1 MVNGQNSI
9 VQLLLSNNAQ
19 VRTTDINGKTVL
31 HLAAACGHLVCMQM
45 IMSYM
50 TEEEIQ
56 AKDKQECTALHWA
69 CYNGKSFNHNM
80 LVIKCLTNFIHLN

>member
-1 MVNGQNSI
+1 MSTSFKVVNGQNSI
-9 VQLLLSNNAQ
+9 VELLLSNNAQ
-19 VRTTDINGKTVL
+19 VKTTDVNGKTVL
-31 HLAAACGHLVCMQM
+31 HLAAACGHLICMQM

-69 CYNGKSFNHNM
+69 CYNGMYEFIF
-80 LVIKCLTNFIHLN
+80 IKRHTYI